1 MYVVRPLTQDEKA
14 NPVEE
19 KDLPRGALRTESH
32 ELFQVNADKMP
43 IGTSAHNDV
52 PFSVSEL
59 PMISGQTLYI
69 LSDGYEDQFGGP
81 MGKKFL
87 SKAMKRF
94 LLTLQGKSMVEQRNQ
109 LDKTI
114 EDWKGELDQVD
125 DILVIGLKIQ

>member
-1 MYVVRPLTQDEKA
+1 MYVVRPLTSEEKA
-14 NPVEE
+14 AAVEE
-19 KDLPRGALRTESH
+19 KDLPRGALRTDTH

-43 IGTSAHNDV
+43 IGTSAHNDI

-59 PMISGQTLYI
+59 PMIVGQTLYI

-94 LLTLQGKSMVEQRNQ
+94 LLSLQGKPMNDQRNALNQ
-109 LDKTI
+109 TI